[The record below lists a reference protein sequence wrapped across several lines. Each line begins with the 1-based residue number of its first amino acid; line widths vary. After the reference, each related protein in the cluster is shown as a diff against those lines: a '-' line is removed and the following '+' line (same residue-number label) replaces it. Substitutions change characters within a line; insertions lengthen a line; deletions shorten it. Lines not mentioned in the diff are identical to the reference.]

1 MQATFPYLALHQT
14 AQFYL
19 TGQSLEPQE
28 SISGVETIV
37 PTMRARWNASATFA
51 LKDEAATLQW
61 QAFLAQMQGRI
72 GATLVPCRS
81 RWRPRDRDGHGVTF
95 CDTARLADAQTWEH
109 FGFANAAIPRATVL
123 SGMPLRSSEIDV
135 VFSDSTGI
143 RPGQFFSINER
154 LHRVQHHWQSAEGV
168 SRIRFEPP
176 LRKAVEAGQALE
188 LARPVCLMR
197 CTSETEGLFDQS
209 LDVFPTVTL
218 NFVEADSTPY
228 VAYDSQPAPPDTG
241 VDTNYV
247 AIFEAAK
254 NA

>member
-37 PTMRARWNASATFA
+37 PTMRARWNASVTFA

-72 GATLVPCRS
+72 GTTLVPCRS
-81 RWRPRDRDGHGVTF
+81 RWRPRDRDGHGMTF
-95 CDTARLADAQTWEH
+95 CDTATLADAQTWEH
-109 FGFANAAIPRATVL
+109 FGFANTDVTRIAVAAAAPLRATQMDL
-123 SGMPLRSSEIDV
+123 TLYDT
-135 VFSDSTGI
+135 TGL
-143 RPGQFFSINER
+143 RPGQYFSVGER
-154 LHRVQHHWQSAEGV
+154 LHRVQQHWQVGGV
-168 SRIRFEPP
+168 HRIMFQPP
-176 LRKAVEAGQALE
+176 LRAAVGAGARIE
-188 LARPVCLMR
+188 IERPVCKMR
-197 CTSETEGLFDQS
+197 MVSETEGLFDQS

-228 VAYDSQPAPPDTG
+228 VAYESPPDIPIIG
-241 VDTNYV
+241 VDSAYV
-247 AIFEAAK
+247 AIFDAAK

>member
-1 MQATFPYLALHQT
+1 MQAAFPFLALHQT

-37 PTMRARWNASATFA
+37 PTMRARWTATAAFA

-72 GATLVPCRS
+72 GTTLVPCRS
-81 RWRPRDRDGHGVTF
+81 RWRPRDRDGHGMTF

-109 FGFANAAIPRATVL
+109 FGFANASILRATVL
-123 SGMPLRSSEIDV
+123 SGMPLRSSEMDV

-176 LRKAVEAGQALE
+176 LRKAVEAGQSLE

-197 CTSETEGLFDQS
+197 CVSETEGLFDQS
-209 LDVFPTVTL
+209 LDVLPVVTL

-228 VAYDSQPAPPDTG
+228 VAYESPPDLPIIG
-241 VDTNYV
+241 VDTDYV

>member
-37 PTMRARWNASATFA
+37 PTMRGRWTATATFA

-72 GATLVPCRS
+72 GTTLVPCRS
-81 RWRPRDRDGHGVTF
+81 RWRPRDRDGLGLPF
-95 CDTARLADAQTWEH
+95 CDTAGLADAQTWEH

-123 SGMPLRSSEIDV
+123 SDVSLRASEMDV
-135 VFSDSTGI
+135 IFSDSTGI

-154 LHRVQHHWQSAEGV
+154 LHRVQHHWQPAAGV

-176 LRKAVEAGQALE
+176 LRKDVQAGQALE
-188 LARPVCLMR
+188 MARPVCLMR
-197 CTSETEGLFDQS
+197 CVSETEGLFDQS
-209 LDVFPTVTL
+209 LDVLPVVTL

-228 VAYDSQPAPPDTG
+228 VAYDSQPAPPNTG